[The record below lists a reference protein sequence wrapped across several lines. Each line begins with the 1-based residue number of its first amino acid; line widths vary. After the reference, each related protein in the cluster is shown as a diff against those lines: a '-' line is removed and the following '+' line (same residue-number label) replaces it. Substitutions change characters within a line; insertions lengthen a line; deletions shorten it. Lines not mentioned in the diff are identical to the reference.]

1 MKSILILA
9 CLAYVSLAVVKTWN
23 EDNSRIADDLITEVA
38 AGDNAIMI
46 IFYKEQ
52 TSRSWLEQKIKDSKD
67 FKGGDFP
74 LASVDM
80 NSNKYM
86 DLARDIRI
94 STSGDKDYPIVGMFK
109 NGKGFIV
116 KQYEND
122 QDVSEI
128 VTKYNTLI
136 SQ

>member
-9 CLAYVSLAVVKTWN
+9 VLACVSLAAVKTWN
-23 EDNSRIADDLITEVA
+23 DDNSKIADDLITEVA
-38 AGDNAIMI
+38 AGASAIVI

-52 TSRSWLEQKIKDSKD
+52 TTRSRLEQKIRDSKD
-67 FKGGDFP
+67 FKGDLT
-74 LASVDM
+74 LANVDM

-94 STSGDKDYPIVGMFK
+94 STSSDKDYPIVGMFR

-116 KQYEND
+116 K
-122 QDVSEI
+122 
-128 VTKYNTLI
+128 
-136 SQ
+136 